1 MSDGTAGDSVP
12 GDGTAGDGGATDAD
26 GSDPSPGAADHT
38 LLRLVHLST
47 APDLAAMDVKRRA
60 EGRLLGVRAEVRV
73 IGSSHCLSLPD
84 AGFHEL
90 CSCRPLPELG
100 VQPGEGGA
108 GPDGGAEPGGGAE
121 PDGGAPTAAAD
132 APGPVSPRRIPLSP
146 GVERTLTTTTGEVR
160 AATTVEGLGLDAF
173 PDGRAFDVRY
183 RFGPDAVTA
192 IALDGDRFETYHTY
206 PEFDLAL
213 RSETVLTRLK

>member
-1 MSDGTAGDSVP
+1 MVSDDLAGESLGGTD
-12 GDGTAGDGGATDAD
+12 DA
-26 GSDPSPGAADHT
+26 PDHT

-47 APDLAAMDVKRRA
+47 APDLQAMDVKRRA
-60 EGRLLGVRAEVRV
+60 EGRLLDARADVRV

-90 CSCRPLPELG
+90 CSCRALPELG
-100 VQPGEGGA
+100 VHPPEEA
-108 GPDGGAEPGGGAE
+108 AE
-121 PDGGAPTAAAD
+121 PDGGVPTTAAGEQGA
-132 APGPVSPRRIPLSP
+132 VSPRRIPLSP

-173 PDGRAFDVRY
+173 PADRDFDVRY

-192 IALDGDRFETYHTY
+192 ITLDGDRFETYHTY

>member
-1 MSDGTAGDSVP
+1 VVAVVSDDP
-12 GDGTAGDGGATDAD
+12 AGDGGAADAD
-26 GSDPSPGAADHT
+26 GSDIPSDAPDHT

-47 APDLAAMDVKRRA
+47 APDLDAMDVKRWA
-60 EGRLLGVRAEVRV
+60 EARLLGARADVRV
-73 IGSSHCLSLPD
+73 IGSSHCLSVPG

-100 VQPGEGGA
+100 VHPSEDAAAPG
-108 GPDGGAEPGGGAE
+108 D
-121 PDGGAPTAAAD
+121 GAPAGAAGG
-132 APGPVSPRRIPLSP
+132 PGAVSPRRIPLSP

-173 PDGRAFDVRY
+173 PADRDFDVRY

-192 IALDGDRFETYHTY
+192 ITLDGDRFETYHTY

-213 RSETVLTRLK
+213 RSETVLGRLE